1 MAMPVEPPT
10 PSAEQLAQSQA
21 LVERIRQG
29 DHSQVVAWDESTA
42 GAAVGTYHVFITR
55 RVYQQLR
62 DAPPLLAGWVA
73 GIIAVLRV
81 DPIEASMI
89 FRRRRLGAAG
99 WTVAFGAA
107 EGLLTYWVLP
117 AEQMVVLVDL
127 TWAG

>member
-10 PSAEQLAQSQA
+10 PSVEQLAQWQA

-42 GAAVGTYHVFITR
+42 GAAVGTYHMFITR
-55 RVYQQLR
+55 RVYQQLP

-81 DPIEASMI
+81 DPVEASMI
-89 FRRRRLGAAG
+89 SAGAASVLLG
-99 WTVAFGAA
+99 GRWPLVPL
-107 EGLLTYWVLP
+107 EGCSPTGFSQPNRWSCWS
-117 AEQMVVLVDL
+117 
-127 TWAG
+127 T